1 MIILLLCRRRP
12 ERFLTVVLLTT
23 PAVSIPLAIPVLI
36 PAQQALRLLLV
47 LPDTVPKP

>member
-1 MIILLLCRRRP
+1 M
-12 ERFLTVVLLTT
+12 LLTT
-23 PAVSIPLAIPVLI
+23 PVANVLIAIPVLI